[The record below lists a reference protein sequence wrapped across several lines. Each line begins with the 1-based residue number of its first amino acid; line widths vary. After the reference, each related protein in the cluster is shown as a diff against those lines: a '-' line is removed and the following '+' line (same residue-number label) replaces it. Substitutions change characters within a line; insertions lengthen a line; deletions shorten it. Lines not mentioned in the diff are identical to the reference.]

1 MCRKTAYIC
10 QRKKIKVRFIKLF
23 DKSTRCAY
31 HLFFC
36 VQDYGLYYF
45 YFDIDYVD
53 SQKKSENND
62 INCTSVERNK
72 EKEINSQINPD
83 PANDDAISS
92 NDQQNDA
99 VISFD
104 EIEDIRRNE
113 DTSNEISYYQPIDQI
128 LRPSSSIE
136 AVNLNSWPTSST
148 ETSPEQHKD
157 KLGK

>member
-1 MCRKTAYIC
+1 MN
-10 QRKKIKVRFIKLF
+10 
-23 DKSTRCAY
+23 
-31 HLFFC
+31 
-36 VQDYGLYYF
+36 G
-45 YFDIDYVD
+45 
-53 SQKKSENND
+53 
-62 INCTSVERNK
+62 
-72 EKEINSQINPD
+72 QINPD
-83 PANDDAISS
+83 PANDDVISS

-104 EIEDIRRNE
+104 EIEDSRRNE
-113 DTSNEISYYQPIDQI
+113 DTSNEISYYQPIEQI

>member
-1 MCRKTAYIC
+1 M
-10 QRKKIKVRFIKLF
+10 KVSNIKLF
-23 DKSTRCAY
+23 LISRLEVKL
-31 HLFFC
+31 LFLYI
-36 VQDYGLYYF
+36 QDDLQQGVC
-45 YFDIDYVD
+45 FDIDSVD
-53 SQKKSENND
+53 SQKKSDND
-62 INCTSVERNK
+62 DTHCTSFETKK
-72 EKEINSQINPD
+72 EKEIQSQSNVV
-83 PANDDAISS
+83 PANDDTNTS

-104 EIEDIRRNE
+104 EIEDRKRDE
-113 DTSNEISYYQPIDQI
+113 DTSNEISYYPPIEQI

>member
-1 MCRKTAYIC
+1 MN
-10 QRKKIKVRFIKLF
+10 
-23 DKSTRCAY
+23 
-31 HLFFC
+31 
-36 VQDYGLYYF
+36 G
-45 YFDIDYVD
+45 
-53 SQKKSENND
+53 
-62 INCTSVERNK
+62 
-72 EKEINSQINPD
+72 QINPD
-83 PANDDAISS
+83 PANDDVISS

-104 EIEDIRRNE
+104 EIEDRRRNE
-113 DTSNEISYYQPIDQI
+113 DTSNEISYYQPIEQI